1 MQIEI
6 KKIISD
12 IFVDNELQQIKTT
25 EQDIVGFLGKN
36 FLKKNIKTIYW
47 NNKKIIIQTNS
58 IEAKTEIN
66 LIKTKLQKNE
76 KIKIK

>member
-1 MQIEI
+1 MQTEI
-6 KKIISD
+6 KKIISN
-12 IFVDNELQQIKTT
+12 IFVDNELEQIKTT
-25 EQDIVGFLGKN
+25 EKDIVGFLGKK

-58 IEAKTEIN
+58 IEAKTEIT

>member
-1 MQIEI
+1 MPTEI

-12 IFVDNELQQIKTT
+12 IFVNNELKQIKKT
-25 EQDIVGFLGKN
+25 EKDIVSFLGKN
-36 FLKKNIKTIYW
+36 FLKKNIKEIYW

-58 IEAKTEIN
+58 IEAKTEIT